1 MIWEP
6 AASVFAVDSSFE
18 TPAFIYQ
25 TSRCHFTE
33 RGYCV
38 SHHRENPIL
47 CIGSFRYESL
57 PLVLRQEEKY
67 ILKRIEIRST
77 WLKIV
82 VLNVKL
88 RYLGL

>member
-1 MIWEP
+1 
-6 AASVFAVDSSFE
+6 VFAVHSSFE

-25 TSRCHFTE
+25 TLRCHFPE

-38 SHHRENPIL
+38 SHRRGNPIL
-47 CIGSFRYESL
+47 CIGSYRYESF
-57 PLVLRQEEKY
+57 PLDLRQEEKY

-82 VLNVKL
+82 ALNVKL